1 MLKKV
6 LNRTAIVVVVTCF
19 FFSCKKKATSPP
31 PTPPGP
37 DTTVVIAPAIDPPLA
52 NTIGF
57 FLDDWQPKNFTTPA
71 SVTGGIV
78 PAAASY
84 TVTVDRSSIITKIP
98 RSIFGNNSNLWMTQM
113 VTEPSLMDHITT
125 VHPHIIRFPG
135 GSISDVF
142 FWNAQPNTPPA
153 DAPAQLVQAN
163 GTSVAAGYWF
173 GKNTESWTFSV
184 DNYYSMLQQTGNQGL
199 ITINY
204 GYARYGKSA
213 NPVATAAHLAA
224 DWVRYDNGRTKY
236 WEIGNENY
244 GDWEAGYR
252 IKLADNNDGQPEFLT
267 GALYAQHFRIFA
279 DSMRKAALETGKTI
293 VIGAVTSESAP
304 QAWWTPTA
312 ANWNTGMLGNVNNSP
327 DYYIVHN
334 YYTPYNTNS
343 NAADILSTATVETVK
358 MMNYVKQT
366 FQATGSTVKPIA
378 LDEWNIFATGSKQAV
393 SHINGF
399 HADLLLG
406 ETIKNN
412 FGMTARWDLANGW
425 NSGDDH
431 GMFNNGDEPGGV
443 VKWNPRPAFYHMYF
457 FQKFLGDRLVSA
469 TSSSSDIV
477 SYASSYSSGE
487 VGVMIVNTSTT
498 DKAVEVKVNNFR
510 KGNRFFWYTLT
521 GAGDNGEFS
530 RKVIVNG
537 ETTTAV
543 SGGPANYK
551 TIAPMSAFV
560 AGGLRVMVPGRAV
573 VFMAIEKP

>member
-393 SHINGF
+393 SHINGL

>member
-224 DWVRYDNGRTKY
+224 DWVRYDNGRTRY

-393 SHINGF
+393 SHINGL

-406 ETIKNN
+406 ETIRNN